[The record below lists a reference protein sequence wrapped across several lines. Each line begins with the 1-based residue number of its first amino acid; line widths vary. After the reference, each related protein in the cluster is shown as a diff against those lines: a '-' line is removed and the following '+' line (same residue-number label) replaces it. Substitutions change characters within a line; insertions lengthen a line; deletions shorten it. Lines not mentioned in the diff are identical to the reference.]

1 MGTLHAVRTPDL
13 VREEVGKHLFGIPL
27 DVQPRWS

>member
-1 MGTLHAVRTPDL
+1 MGTLHAVSTPDL
-13 VREEVGKHLFGIPL
+13 VCEQVGKQHFGIPL